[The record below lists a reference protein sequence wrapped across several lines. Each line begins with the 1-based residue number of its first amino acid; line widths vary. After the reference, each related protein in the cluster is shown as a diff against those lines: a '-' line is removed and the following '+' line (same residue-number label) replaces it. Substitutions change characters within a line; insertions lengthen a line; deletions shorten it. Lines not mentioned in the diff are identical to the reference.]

1 MKNFVK
7 PLLLILA
14 VVTLSVTNVKA
25 QTINGIL
32 QADPASLEFETTVGT
47 PVTEVVNLLV
57 LNQEELSRL
66 TSPLL
71 DVRIEGTDADQY
83 SIDANT
89 VTIIDILESII
100 TGKPVDIEV
109 TYNPTETGT
118 HFATLV
124 IGLPRILGLNIVLAN
139 VELTGTAN

>member
-1 MKNFVK
+1 MKNFAK
-7 PLLLILA
+7 SLLLVLA

-32 QADPASLEFETTVGT
+32 QADPASLEFQTTVGT
-47 PVTEVVNLLV
+47 PVTKIVKLLV

-71 DVRIEGTDADQY
+71 DVRIEGTNADQF

-89 VTIIDILESII
+89 VTIIDILESVI

-124 IGLPRILGLNIVLAN
+124 IGLPRILGLNVVLVN

>member
-124 IGLPRILGLNIVLAN
+124 IGLPRILGLNIVLVN